1 MALVSVD
8 TPNGT
13 GNDLINRSRAPLT
26 RHTLIPGR
34 GVDFLQPMDRWGGKA
49 LRFPATMGCH
59 DRGRNTMIFSLEPG
73 SGAKAVSGH
82 DAKDRPWR
90 KSVRNFRLWL
100 SRGEIHKRHK

>member
-1 MALVSVD
+1 M
-8 TPNGT
+8 
-13 GNDLINRSRAPLT
+13 R
-26 RHTLIPGR
+26 
-34 GVDFLQPMDRWGGKA
+34 
-49 LRFPATMGCH
+49 
-59 DRGRNTMIFSLEPG
+59 FSLEPG